1 MQLYQVSKTLLV
13 IGKNLALEGCA
24 RTVQCHVMSFN
35 SIMHHMIIYCQ
46 TLPSRKHSRYAR
58 ELNKLKIILQSVS
71 ATDVVCSADIMR
83 CQSCC
88 TGPCRQEICQALQS
102 LHKKLIKDNDH
113 WQIPIRMMPKDIMN
127 DDRPTT

>member
-1 MQLYQVSKTLLV
+1 MMQLYQVSKTLLV

-83 CQSCC
+83 IAKAAALGHADKKFVKLCNVC
-88 TGPCRQEICQALQS
+88 TKNS
-102 LHKKLIKDNDH
+102 LRTMITGKFLSE
-113 WQIPIRMMPKDIMN
+113 
-127 DDRPTT
+127 